1 MKLGSA
7 TCGGSKRLVQAR
19 FGKCQSRGQL
29 GRIVGE
35 IADTLQLLLGQISGA
50 REVGVREVGVREV
63 DVEEDGAR
71 EIGDDDLWRIE
82 NMTDDEIKD
91 TFRRASH

>member
-71 EIGDDDLWRIE
+71 EIGDRE
-82 NMTDDEIKD
+82 FGEGEVGA
-91 TFRRASH
+91 RAGPVDARGRA